1 MASRVVKLDADITMT
16 AVTQS
21 DGREVINRAYS
32 VRAKDPTSL
41 KTFCDIGAAET
52 YFEELVLLRLKP
64 N

>member
-1 MASRVVKLDADITMT
+1 MASRVVKHDADITMT

-41 KTFCDIGAAET
+41 KTFCDMGAAET
-52 YFEELVLLRLKP
+52 ILK
-64 N
+64 NLFYCA